1 MLGESK
7 GEFVRM
13 RRFVLMDCRIL
24 DLQKRE
30 QENGI
35 EDGIKVPS
43 MEIARTFAVETIDF
57 PNPLG
62 LQ

>member
-1 MLGESK
+1 MH
-7 GEFVRM
+7 
-13 RRFVLMDCRIL
+13 CRIL

-30 QENGI
+30 QGEGI

>member
-1 MLGESK
+1 MH
-7 GEFVRM
+7 
-13 RRFVLMDCRIL
+13 CRIL

-30 QENGI
+30 QEGGI

>member
-30 QENGI
+30 QGEGI

>member
-1 MLGESK
+1 VE
-7 GEFVRM
+7 V
-13 RRFVLMDCRIL
+13 VLTDCRIL

-30 QENGI
+30 QEEGI

>member
-1 MLGESK
+1 
-7 GEFVRM
+7 
-13 RRFVLMDCRIL
+13 MDCRIL
-24 DLQKRE
+24 DLQK
-30 QENGI
+30 QELEKGI